1 MKPRN
6 TVLVD
11 VEILA
16 DQLTQQLVR
25 GLDLL
30 VVKRPVRLLDGLQ
43 RPLGVLR
50 DPGEHPLALGLLP
63 PTTLRLLTRPLVVKL
78 EPRIQL
84 LAGLRVACRDRGDQ
98 FLDPVTA
105 PAPGGLG
112 RPLGPWC

>member
-11 VEILA
+11 VEVLA
-16 DQLTQQLVR
+16 DQLAQQIVS

-30 VVKRPVRLLDGLQ
+30 VLEQPVRPLDGLQ

-63 PTTLRLLTRPLVVKL
+63 PATLRLLTRALVLKL
-78 EPRIQL
+78 KPPSSRSP
-84 LAGLRVACRDRGDQ
+84 ACGSTA
-98 FLDPVTA
+98 VTA
-105 PAPGGLG
+105 SISFLTP
-112 RPLGPWC
+112 

>member
-25 GLDLL
+25 GLDLV

-84 LAGLRVACRDRGDQ
+84 LAGLRVACRDRSDPL
-98 FLDPVTA
+98 LDPVTDQ
-105 PAPGGLG
+105 PDGV
-112 RPLGPWC
+112 LGPRRAPH